1 MSDSLL
7 INQNLAPQLAHPIF
21 EVIRD
26 TVPDAKVFVIG
37 GFVRDLLL
45 NRPCKDID
53 VVIEGNGIELAEKIA
68 KKVNASKVNVFKNFG
83 TAMIKLE
90 DGFEIEFVGARK
102 ESYNR
107 DSRKPIVEDGTI
119 EDDQKRRDFKI
130 NALAIDLSK
139 ANYGEL
145 IDPFGGLADLEN
157 KIIKTPLEPG
167 ITFSDDPL
175 RMMRAIRF
183 ATQLNF
189 TIHHTSLAA
198 IRENKERIK
207 IVSQERI
214 TTELNKIILSDKPS
228 IGFKLLFNTGL
239 LEIIFPEMV
248 ALHGVDVI
256 NGKAHKDNFYHT
268 LEVLDNIAPNT
279 DNLWLRWAAILH
291 DIAKPPTKRF
301 DNKVGWTFH
310 SHEVV
315 GSKMVKSI
323 FRKMKLP
330 LDSTMQYVRKLVFL
344 HLRPIALTNPNTKD
358 AAYRRMLFEAGEDID
373 DLLKL
378 CRADITSKNENK
390 VKRYLHKFDKVEK
403 RIAEIEEN
411 DRIRNW
417 QPPISG
423 DIIMKTFGLKPCF
436 EVGKIKNEI
445 KEAILEGTIKNDYDE
460 AFEFM
465 VKIGKGLG
473 LKVFTD

>member
-1 MSDSLL
+1 MTETQFAD
-7 INQNLAPQLAHPIF
+7 QLTHPIF
-21 EVIRD
+21 EVIKE
-26 TVPDAKVFVIG
+26 TVPNERVFVIG

-53 VVIEGNGIELAEKIA
+53 IVIEGSGIELAERIA
-68 KKVNASKVNVFKNFG
+68 EKVKASKVSVFKNFG
-83 TAMIKLE
+83 TAMIKLD
-90 DGFEIEFVGARK
+90 DGYEIEFVGARK
-102 ESYNR
+102 ESYDR
-107 DSRKPIVEDGTI
+107 GSRKPTVENGSI

-130 NALAIDLSK
+130 NALAISLNAK
-139 ANYGEL
+139 NYGEL
-145 IDPFGGLADLEN
+145 IDPFNGVQDLQD

-167 ITFSDDPL
+167 ITYSDDPL

-189 TIHHTSLAA
+189 SIHHASLTA
-198 IRENKERIK
+198 IRENKERIS

-214 TTELNKIILSDKPS
+214 TTELNKIIMAEKPS

-248 ALHGVDVI
+248 ALHGVEFID
-256 NGKAHKDNFYHT
+256 NKGHKDNFYHT
-268 LEVLDNIAPNT
+268 LEVLDNISPNT

-301 DNKVGWTFH
+301 DKKVGWTFH

-315 GSKMVKSI
+315 GSKMVKGI
-323 FRKMKLP
+323 FKRMKLP
-330 LDSTMQYVRKLVFL
+330 LDGTMQYVRKLVFL

-358 AAYRRMLFEAGEDID
+358 AAYRRMLMEAGNDID
-373 DLLKL
+373 DLLTL

-390 VKRYLHKFDKVEK
+390 VQRYLQKFDKVEK
-403 RIAEIEEN
+403 RIAEIEES
-411 DRIRNW
+411 DRIRDW

-423 DIIMKTFGLKPCF
+423 DIIMKTFGLEPCF
-436 EVGKIKNEI
+436 EVGKIKTEI
-445 KEAILEGTIKNDYDE
+445 KEAILEGTIKNDFDE
-460 AFEFM
+460 AFAFM
-465 VKIGKGLG
+465 LKLGDNLG
-473 LKVFTD
+473 LKK

>member
-1 MSDSLL
+1 MT
-7 INQNLAPQLAHPIF
+7 NTQLKAQLTHPIF
-21 EVIRD
+21 ETIRD
-26 TVPDAKVFVIG
+26 TVPNERVYVIG

-45 NRPCKDID
+45 DRPCKDID
-53 VVIEGNGIELAEKIA
+53 IVIEGSGIELAEKIA
-68 KKVNASKVNVFKNFG
+68 KKVNATKVSVFKNFG

-90 DGFEIEFVGARK
+90 DGYEIEFVGARK

-130 NALAIDLSK
+130 NALAISLNK

-145 IDPFGGLADLEN
+145 IDPFNGVQDLED
-157 KIIKTPLEPG
+157 KILKTPLEPG
-167 ITFSDDPL
+167 ITYSDDPL

-189 TIHHTSLAA
+189 TIHHTSLQA

-214 TTELNKIILSDKPS
+214 TTELNKIILADTPS

-248 ALHGVDVI
+248 DLHGVEFID
-256 NGKAHKDNFYHT
+256 GKGHKDNFYHT

-279 DNLWLRWAAILH
+279 NNLWLRWAAIMH

-301 DNKVGWTFH
+301 DKKVGWTFH

-315 GSKMVKSI
+315 GSKMVKPI
-323 FRKMKLP
+323 FKRMKLP
-330 LDSTMQYVRKLVFL
+330 LDSQMQYVRKMVFL

-358 AAYRRMLFEAGEDID
+358 AAYRRMLFEAGDDID
-373 DLLKL
+373 DLLTL

-390 VKRYLHKFDKVEK
+390 VQRYLQKFDKVEK

-423 DIIMKTFGLKPCF
+423 DVIMKTFGIKPCF
-436 EVGKIKNEI
+436 EVGKIKSEI
-445 KEAILEGTIKNDYDE
+445 KDAILEGTIKNDYDE
-460 AFEFM
+460 AFEYM
-465 VKIGKGLG
+465 VSLGKRLG
-473 LKVFTD
+473 LEVV

>member
-1 MSDSLL
+1 MTETQFAD
-7 INQNLAPQLAHPIF
+7 QLTHPIF
-21 EVIRD
+21 EVIKE
-26 TVPDAKVFVIG
+26 TVPNERVFVIG

-53 VVIEGNGIELAEKIA
+53 IVIEGSGIELAERIA
-68 KKVNASKVNVFKNFG
+68 EKVKASKVSVFKNFG
-83 TAMIKLE
+83 TAMIKLD
-90 DGFEIEFVGARK
+90 DGYEIEFVGARK
-102 ESYNR
+102 ESYDR
-107 DSRKPIVEDGTI
+107 GSRKPTVENGSI

-130 NALAIDLSK
+130 NALAISLSAK
-139 ANYGEL
+139 NYGEL
-145 IDPFGGLADLEN
+145 IDPFNGVQDLQD

-167 ITFSDDPL
+167 ITYSDDPL

-189 TIHHTSLAA
+189 SIHHASLTA
-198 IRENKERIK
+198 IRENKERIS

-214 TTELNKIILSDKPS
+214 TTELNKIIMAEKPS

-248 ALHGVDVI
+248 ALHGVEFID
-256 NGKAHKDNFYHT
+256 NKGHKDNFYHT
-268 LEVLDNIAPNT
+268 LEVLDNISPNT

-301 DNKVGWTFH
+301 DKKVGWTFH

-315 GSKMVKSI
+315 GSKMVKGI
-323 FRKMKLP
+323 FKRMKLP
-330 LDSTMQYVRKLVFL
+330 LDGTMQYVRKLVFL

-358 AAYRRMLFEAGEDID
+358 AAYRRMLMEAGNDID
-373 DLLKL
+373 DLLTL

-390 VKRYLHKFDKVEK
+390 VQRYLQKFDKVEK
-403 RIAEIEEN
+403 RIAEIEES
-411 DRIRNW
+411 DRIRDW

-423 DIIMKTFGLKPCF
+423 DIIMKTFGLEPCF
-436 EVGKIKNEI
+436 EVGKIKTEI
-445 KEAILEGTIKNDYDE
+445 KEAILEGTIKNDFDE
-460 AFEFM
+460 AFAFM
-465 VKIGKGLG
+465 LKLGDNLG
-473 LKVFTD
+473 LKK